1 MSQPSSNIAPT
12 VSGVPWANPDMASPM
27 VSQANPADASSM
39 NVAGDRYGYAPE
51 SVTRGSAPVSYGD
64 FPGTEYVNVREVFA
78 DGGYTSPVPITNPI
92 AKASLWFAVFGFFG
106 ITIVVSIVL
115 GVIAL
120 VQAQSLPERIGSRE
134 ATAALVFDGI
144 LIGIAAYIYM
154 LGLG

>member
-1 MSQPSSNIAPT
+1 MSQPSPNVAPT
-12 VSGVPWANPDMASPM
+12 VSGVPWANPDLA
-27 VSQANPADASSM
+27 SQANPADASSM

-51 SVTRGSAPVSYGD
+51 SVTRASAPVSYGD

-106 ITIVVSIVL
+106 IPIIVSIVL
-115 GVIAL
+115 AVIAL
-120 VQAQSLPERIGSRE
+120 IQAQSLPDRIGTRE

-144 LIGIAAYIYM
+144 LIGIAAYIYV

>member
-1 MSQPSSNIAPT
+1 MSQPSPNVAPT
-12 VSGVPWANPDMASPM
+12 VSGVPWANPDLA
-27 VSQANPADASSM
+27 SQANPADASSM

-78 DGGYTSPVPITNPI
+78 DGGYTSPVPITNPV
-92 AKASLWFAVFGFFG
+92 AKASLWFAVCGFFG
-106 ITIVVSIVL
+106 FPIIVSIVL
-115 GVIAL
+115 AVIAL
-120 VQAQSLPERIGSRE
+120 IQAQSLPDRIGARE

-144 LIGIAAYIYM
+144 LVGIAAYIYV

>member
-1 MSQPSSNIAPT
+1 MSQPSPNVAPT
-12 VSGVPWANPDMASPM
+12 VFGVPWANPDLA
-27 VSQANPADASSM
+27 SQANPAEASSM

-78 DGGYTSPVPITNPI
+78 DGGYTSPVPITNPV

-106 ITIVVSIVL
+106 FPIIVSIVL
-115 GVIAL
+115 AVIAL
-120 VQAQSLPERIGSRE
+120 IQAQSLPDRIGARE

-144 LIGIAAYIYM
+144 LVGIAAYIYL

>member
-1 MSQPSSNIAPT
+1 MSQPSPNVAPT
-12 VSGVPWANPDMASPM
+12 VSGVPWANPDLA
-27 VSQANPADASSM
+27 SQANPADASSM

-106 ITIVVSIVL
+106 FPIIVSIVL
-115 GVIAL
+115 AVIAL
-120 VQAQSLPERIGSRE
+120 IQAQSLPDRIGARE

-144 LIGIAAYIYM
+144 LVGIAAYIYV

>member
-1 MSQPSSNIAPT
+1 MSQPSPNVAPT

-78 DGGYTSPVPITNPI
+78 DGGYTSMNLQFQDIE
-92 AKASLWFAVFGFFG
+92 KA
-106 ITIVVSIVL
+106 
-115 GVIAL
+115 
-120 VQAQSLPERIGSRE
+120 
-134 ATAALVFDGI
+134 
-144 LIGIAAYIYM
+144 
-154 LGLG
+154 LGLTK

>member
-1 MSQPSSNIAPT
+1 MSQPSPNVAPT
-12 VSGVPWANPDMASPM
+12 VSGVPWANPDLA
-27 VSQANPADASSM
+27 SQANPADASSM
-39 NVAGDRYGYAPE
+39 NIAGDRYGYAPE

-106 ITIVVSIVL
+106 IPIVVSIVL
-115 GVIAL
+115 AVIAL
-120 VQAQSLPERIGSRE
+120 IQAQSLPDRIGTRE

-144 LIGIAAYIYM
+144 LVGIAAYIYV

>member
-1 MSQPSSNIAPT
+1 MSQPSPNVAPT
-12 VSGVPWANPDMASPM
+12 VSGVPWANPDLA
-27 VSQANPADASSM
+27 SQANPADASAM

-106 ITIVVSIVL
+106 IPIIVSIVL
-115 GVIAL
+115 AVIAL
-120 VQAQSLPERIGSRE
+120 IQAQSLPDRIGARE

-144 LIGIAAYIYM
+144 LVGIAAYIYV

>member
-1 MSQPSSNIAPT
+1 MSQPSPNVAPT
-12 VSGVPWANPDMASPM
+12 VSGVPWANPDLA
-27 VSQANPADASSM
+27 SQANPADASSM

-78 DGGYTSPVPITNPI
+78 DGGYTSPVPITNPV

-106 ITIVVSIVL
+106 FPIIVSIVL
-115 GVIAL
+115 AVIAL
-120 VQAQSLPERIGSRE
+120 IQAQSLPDRIGARE

-144 LIGIAAYIYM
+144 LVGIAAYIYV

>member
-1 MSQPSSNIAPT
+1 MSQPSPNVAPA
-12 VSGVPWANPDMASPM
+12 VSGVPWANPDLA
-27 VSQANPADASSM
+27 SQANPADASSM

-51 SVTRGSAPVSYGD
+51 SVTRASAPVSYGD

-106 ITIVVSIVL
+106 IPIIVSIVL
-115 GVIAL
+115 AVIAL
-120 VQAQSLPERIGSRE
+120 IQAQSLPDRIGTRE

-144 LIGIAAYIYM
+144 LIGIAAYIYV

>member
-1 MSQPSSNIAPT
+1 MSQPSPNVAPT
-12 VSGVPWANPDMASPM
+12 VSGVPWANPDLA
-27 VSQANPADASSM
+27 SQANPADASSM

-51 SVTRGSAPVSYGD
+51 SVTRASAPVSYGD

-78 DGGYTSPVPITNPI
+78 DGGYTSPVPITNPV

-106 ITIVVSIVL
+106 IPIIVSIVL
-115 GVIAL
+115 AVIAL
-120 VQAQSLPERIGSRE
+120 IQAQSLPDRIGTRE

-144 LIGIAAYIYM
+144 LIGIAAYIYV

>member
-1 MSQPSSNIAPT
+1 MSQPSPNVAPT
-12 VSGVPWANPDMASPM
+12 VSGVPWANPDLA
-27 VSQANPADASSM
+27 SQANPADASSM

-106 ITIVVSIVL
+106 IPILVSIVL
-115 GVIAL
+115 AVIAL
-120 VQAQSLPERIGSRE
+120 IQAQSLPDRIGTRE

-144 LIGIAAYIYM
+144 LVGIAAYIYV

>member
-1 MSQPSSNIAPT
+1 MSQPSPNVAPT
-12 VSGVPWANPDMASPM
+12 VSGVPWANPDMA
-27 VSQANPADASSM
+27 VQANPADASPLT
-39 NVAGDRYGYAPE
+39 VAGVRVGYAPE
-51 SVTRGSAPVSYGD
+51 SVMRGSAPGSYGD
-64 FPGTEYVNVREVFA
+64 FPGTEYVNVKEVFA

-106 ITIVVSIVL
+106 VTIVVSIVL

-120 VQAQSLPERIGSRE
+120 IQAQSLPDRIGARE

-144 LIGIAAYIYM
+144 LIGIAAYIYV

>member
-1 MSQPSSNIAPT
+1 MSQPSPNVAPT
-12 VSGVPWANPDMASPM
+12 VSGVPWANPDLA
-27 VSQANPADASSM
+27 SQANPADASSM

-78 DGGYTSPVPITNPI
+78 DGGYTSPVPITNPV

-106 ITIVVSIVL
+106 IPIIVSIVL
-115 GVIAL
+115 AVIAL
-120 VQAQSLPERIGSRE
+120 IQAQSLPDRIGARE
-134 ATAALVFDGI
+134 ATAALVFDGV
-144 LIGIAAYIYM
+144 LIGIAAYIYV

>member
-1 MSQPSSNIAPT
+1 MSQPSPNVAPT
-12 VSGVPWANPDMASPM
+12 VSGVPWANPDLA
-27 VSQANPADASSM
+27 SQANPADASSM

-78 DGGYTSPVPITNPI
+78 DGGYTSPVPITNPV

-106 ITIVVSIVL
+106 IPIVVSIVL
-115 GVIAL
+115 AVIAL
-120 VQAQSLPERIGSRE
+120 IQAQSLPDRIGTRE

-144 LIGIAAYIYM
+144 LVGIAAYIYV